1 MKLSILLAHTALVL
15 LIGILFGEAV
25 MLAFV
30 AGEVFA
36 ISSIET
42 LEGRS
47 SFGWLWRE
55 YDP

>member
-1 MKLSILLAHTALVL
+1 MKWGILLAHTALVL
-15 LIGILFGEAV
+15 LIGILFGEPI

-30 AGEVFA
+30 AGEVFT
-36 ISSIET
+36 ISAIET

-47 SFGWLWRE
+47 SFKWLWRG